1 MELGIIGL
9 PQSGKSTLFEIMT
22 GTNSRDAFGETCV
35 RGQAVVPDDRF
46 DHLVSIFHPAKVSP
60 ARAPFVDVHAA
71 GEKAWQT
78 VRQSLA
84 GVDGLLH
91 VVDGFTAVDVQEMVQ
106 RWRQLEDE
114 LILSDLMVVENRGE
128 RLRKIPRKALN
139 PLELLQADLLP
150 RLQEQLEGSLPLREL
165 GLAPEELHAL
175 RSFSFWTLRP
185 ELVVLNTAEG
195 DASQVEAFRQKAG
208 LRDPVIGICGKLEAE
223 MLELPPEEQ
232 ADFLEALDLTEPAF
246 TRVIRA
252 AFEMLGRIQYF
263 TVGEDEVKSWVIPAE
278 SRAPRAAAAI
288 HKDFERGFIKAEVVG
303 YEDFISCGGGLA
315 AAKAAGRL
323 RLEGKDY
330 IVRDGDIVT
339 FRFNV

>member
-1 MELGIIGL
+1 MELGIVGL

-46 DHLVSIFHPAKVSP
+46 DHLVSIFHPAKISP

-91 VVDGFTAVDVQEMVQ
+91 VVDGFTETDVHEMVQ
-106 RWRQLEDE
+106 QWRQLEDE
-114 LILSDLMVVENRGE
+114 LILADLMVVENRAE

-139 PLELLQADLLP
+139 PLEMLQADLLP
-150 RLQEQLEGSLPLREL
+150 RLQEQLEGSHPLREL
-165 GLAPEELHAL
+165 DLTADEAHVL

-195 DASQVEAFRQKAG
+195 DASPVEEFRTAARLK
-208 LRDPVIGICGKLEAE
+208 DPVIGICGKLEAE

-232 ADFLEALDLTEPAF
+232 SDFLEALGLTEPAF

-303 YEDFISCGGGLA
+303 YEDFVACGGALA

>member
-9 PQSGKSTLFEIMT
+9 PRSGKSTLFEIMT

-46 DHLVSIFHPAKVSP
+46 DHLVSIFHPARASP
-60 ARAPFVDVHAA
+60 ARAPFVDVHAS

-78 VRQSLA
+78 VRQTLA

-91 VVDGFTAVDVQEMVQ
+91 VVDGFSAADVPEMVSL
-106 RWRQLEDE
+106 WRRLEDE
-114 LILSDLMVVENRGE
+114 LILSDLLVVENRGE

-139 PLELLQADLLP
+139 PQELLQADLLP
-150 RLQEQLEGSLPLREL
+150 RLQEQLEGGRPLREL
-165 GLAPEELHAL
+165 NLAPGEMVAL

-185 ELVVLNTAEG
+185 ELVVLNLGEG
-195 DASQVEAFRQKAG
+195 DMPSVEDFRKRAG

-232 ADFLEALDLTEPAF
+232 ADFLEALGLEEPAF
-246 TRVIRA
+246 TRIIQA
-252 AFEMLGRIQYF
+252 AFAMLGRIQYF
-263 TVGEDEVKSWVIPAE
+263 TVGEDEVKAWVIPAD

-303 YEDFISCGGGLA
+303 YEDFIACGGALA
-315 AAKAAGRL
+315 TAKAAGRL

-330 IVRDGDIVT
+330 IVQDGDIVS

>member
-9 PQSGKSTLFEIMT
+9 PRSGKSTLFEIMT

-46 DHLVSIFHPAKVSP
+46 DHLVSIFHPARVSP

-78 VRQSLA
+78 IRQSLA

-91 VVDGFTAVDVQEMVQ
+91 VVDGFSAADAHEMTS
-106 RWRQLEDE
+106 RWRRLEDE
-114 LILSDLMVVENRGE
+114 LILSDLQVVENRGE
-128 RLRKIPRKALN
+128 RLGKIPRKALN
-139 PLELLQADLLP
+139 PQESLQADLLP
-150 RLQEQLEGSLPLREL
+150 RLREHLEEGKPLREL
-165 GLAPEELHAL
+165 DLAPEEMVAL

-185 ELVVLNTAEG
+185 ELVVLNLAEG
-195 DASQVEAFRQKAG
+195 DMPSVEDFQRLAG
-208 LRDPVIGICGKLEAE
+208 LKDPVIGICGKLEAE
-223 MLELPPEEQ
+223 MLELPAEEQ
-232 ADFLEALDLTEPAF
+232 ADFLEALCLSEPAF
-246 TRVIRA
+246 TRIIEA
-252 AFEMLGRIQYF
+252 AFAMLGRIRYF
-263 TVGEDEVKSWVIPAE
+263 TVGEDEVKAWVIPAE

-303 YEDFISCGGGLA
+303 YEDFIACGGALT

-330 IVRDGDIVT
+330 VVRDGDIVS